1 MLNIKTTC
9 VIATF
14 TGRIATI
21 LLGLSSLSL
30 AVKSQEYPRI
40 DSLLQQYNGSAT
52 PGASLLVIK
61 DGKKLL
67 QRTYGSADIE
77 HHIAVEPDHNF
88 RLASITKQFTA
99 TCILQLIQIGKFSLS
114 TSLAEVF
121 PGFPEYGKKV
131 TIKHLL
137 THTSGLVD
145 YENYVADTAMNPQVM
160 DHGVLEIIMKRDSL
174 YFEPGTRYQYSNT
187 AYALLAL
194 IVEKYSGETFPAY
207 LRRHVFV
214 PLGMNNTV
222 GYVKG
227 QNEIPKRAWGYSK
240 NDKGWIL
247 KDQSSTS
254 AVLGDGGIYSST
266 EDLYKWD
273 QSLYTGKLLP
283 KATWQEA
290 FRYNTLANGDT
301 VHYGFG
307 WHLKKTNTN
316 EQVIY
321 HTGSTTSFRNIIYRI
336 PSRRLTLILLTNRN
350 TPQEPDMVD
359 LAENILEMTR

>member
-1 MLNIKTTC
+1 M
-9 VIATF
+9 IATF

-21 LLGLSSLSL
+21 LLGLASLPST
-30 AVKSQEYPRI
+30 VKSQDLTQI
-40 DSLLQQYNGSAT
+40 DSLLRQYSGPAT

-77 HHIAVEPDHNF
+77 NHVAVKATHNF
-88 RLASITKQFTA
+88 RLASVTKQFTA
-99 TCILQLIQIGKFSLS
+99 TCILQLVGKKKISLA
-114 TSLAEVF
+114 TSLTDIF
-121 PGFPEYGKKV
+121 PGFPAYGEKV

-145 YENYVADTAMNPQVM
+145 YENFVAGSAMNPQVM
-160 DHGVLEIIMKRDSL
+160 DRGVLEIIMKQDSL

-194 IVEKYSGETFPAY
+194 IVEKYSGESFPSY
-207 LRRHVFV
+207 LRKHVFD
-214 PLGMNNTV
+214 PLGMYNSV
-222 GYVKG
+222 AYVNG
-227 QNEIPKRAWGYSK
+227 INEIPGRAWGYSK
-240 NDKGWIL
+240 NESGWIR

-273 QSLYTGKLLP
+273 QSLYSGKLLP
-283 KATWQEA
+283 KSTWQEA

-301 VHYGFG
+301 VHYGYG
-307 WHLKKTNTN
+307 WHLRKNNNN

-321 HTGSTTSFRNIIYRI
+321 HTGSTTSFRNIIYRV

-350 TPQEPDMVD
+350 TPEEENMVD
-359 LAENILEMTR
+359 LAESLLSVLRLFDF